1 MTECVIVGPY
11 LPVGET
17 DWRCTTHPEA
27 DLIRDPASEGR
38 QIRREDLTCTAA
50 TTGPTPEEYRKAA
63 EALRYADEVLDRHN
77 EALAKSRP
85 TAMQHGFD
93 LDYLASVFLS
103 RANRCPSTNGVDQCG
118 QPAGHAGDHHGL
130 NHAGAVC
137 LVW

>member
-63 EALRYADEVLDRHN
+63 EALQYADDILDKHN
-77 EALAKSRP
+77 AAHKRTQMLF
-85 TAMQHGFD
+85 GFD
-93 LDYLASVFLS
+93 LDYLASVFLGNA
-103 RANRCPSTNGVDQCG
+103 ANLEADVLHSPQ
-118 QPAGHAGDHHGL
+118 QPATVLDTATNHH
-130 NHAGAVC
+130 NEGAPK
-137 LVW
+137 